1 MRFLSPRRRRAGI
14 SVLALAAAFGGLA
27 GSSARADRA
36 ESWFDE
42 IFTFEQPEVK
52 EKLLKEQTAKEEA
65 KLLDQL
71 MARVVFASYD
81 TERSLAYALDRY
93 QQLAQRGDWQKVPTG
108 KTLRVGEQDEA
119 VSYVRARLEVT
130 DGLKPTD
137 GNPWVF
143 DEYVEAAVKR
153 FQRRHGI
160 PPNGVVDRRTVVQMN
175 VPVRARLE
183 QLRVNLVRIR
193 ELLAGGLPARYVLVN
208 VPAMELQ
215 AVQDGQVQL
224 ASRVIVGREERPT
237 PTVHAKIK
245 ELNFFPYW
253 NVPDSVAYGDLIP
266 KLLKDPGYLQ
276 RERIR
281 VQTDYG
287 ESGQIVDPSFI
298 NWSSP
303 EAQSFKFRQEP
314 GPQNALGLV
323 RVNMP
328 NEHNVYMHDTPMKNL
343 FGRSA
348 RAFSAGCIRVQRI
361 FDLVAWLAGPNGGWD
376 RARVDSVLMGGQ
388 QLDVPLTA
396 EVDVFFTYLTAWAS
410 PDGEVSFRQD
420 LYGRDGS
427 ADVVAQDRDAP
438 SGDALQLAPSPTV
451 SMHRLPLGRRRL
463 EEIARVEHLVDLAK
477 GFGHALEARSELR
490 REVLGHAGIAL
501 HQLVHHLA
509 GELERIDRARGPD
522 GRTVLRL
529 DQHRELADERARR

>member
-1 MRFLSPRRRRAGI
+1 MSFRGAHSRWLAFLGC
-14 SVLALAAAFGGLA
+14 LALAIA
-27 GSSARADRA
+27 GPATSPARADRTDN
-36 ESWFDE
+36 WFFDNL
-42 IFTFEQPEVK
+42 FQLDPPAK
-52 EKLLKEQTAKEEA
+52 EKSKLSKEEIAKEEA

-71 MARVVFASYD
+71 AARVVYASYD

-93 QQLAQRGDWQKVPTG
+93 QQLAQRGGWPKVQAG
-108 KTLRVGEQDEA
+108 RTLRVGDTDEA
-119 VSYVRARLEVT
+119 VAFVRARLEVT
-130 DGLKPTD
+130 DGLKPTN
-137 GNPWVF
+137 GNPWDF

-208 VPAMELQ
+208 VPSMELQ
-215 AVQDGQVQL
+215 AVQDGRVQL

-237 PTVHAKIK
+237 PTVHAKIT

-253 NVPDSVAYGDLIP
+253 NVPDSVAFGDLIP

-287 ESGQIVDPSFI
+287 DAGQIIDPTFV

-303 EAQSFKFRQEP
+303 EAQSLKFRQEP

-323 RVNMP
+323 RINMP

-343 FGRSA
+343 FARSA
-348 RAFSAGCIRVQRI
+348 RAYSAGCVRIQRV
-361 FDLVAWLAGPNGGWD
+361 FDLVTWLAAPNGDWD
-376 RARVDSVLMGGQ
+376 RARVDSVLVGGQ
-388 QLDVPLTA
+388 QLDVPLVA
-396 EVDVFFTYLTAWAS
+396 AVDVYFAYLTAWAS
-410 PDGEVSFRQD
+410 PNGEISFRPD
-420 LYGRDGS
+420 VYGWDGS
-427 ADVVAQDRDAP
+427 AEVLAQDREAP
-438 SGDALQLAPSPTV
+438 TAEALQLAP
-451 SMHRLPLGRRRL
+451 
-463 EEIARVEHLVDLAK
+463 
-477 GFGHALEARSELR
+477 
-490 REVLGHAGIAL
+490 
-501 HQLVHHLA
+501 
-509 GELERIDRARGPD
+509 
-522 GRTVLRL
+522 
-529 DQHRELADERARR
+529 

>member
-1 MRFLSPRRRRAGI
+1 
-14 SVLALAAAFGGLA
+14 LAIGGVVTP
-27 GSSARADRA
+27 SARADRTDN
-36 ESWFDE
+36 WFFDNLFQLDPPVEEKSKLSKEE
-42 IFTFEQPEVK
+42 I
-52 EKLLKEQTAKEEA
+52 AKEEA

-71 MARVVFASYD
+71 AARVVYASYD

-93 QQLAQRGDWQKVPTG
+93 QQLAQRGGWPKVQAG
-108 KTLRVGEQDEA
+108 RTLRVGDTDEA
-119 VSYVRARLEVT
+119 VAFVRARLEVT
-130 DGLKPTD
+130 DGLKPTN
-137 GNPWVF
+137 GNPWDF

-183 QLRVNLVRIR
+183 QLRINLVRIR

-208 VPAMELQ
+208 VPSMELQ

-253 NVPDSVAYGDLIP
+253 NVPDSVAFGDLIP

-287 ESGQIVDPSFI
+287 DAGQIIDPTFV

-303 EAQSFKFRQEP
+303 EAQSLKFRQEP

-323 RVNMP
+323 RINMP

-343 FGRSA
+343 FARSA
-348 RAFSAGCIRVQRI
+348 RAYSAGCVRIQRV
-361 FDLVAWLAGPNGGWD
+361 FDLVTWLAAPNGDWD
-376 RARVDSVLMGGQ
+376 RARVDSVLVGGQ
-388 QLDVPLTA
+388 QLDVPLVA
-396 EVDVFFTYLTAWAS
+396 EVDVYFAYLTAWAS
-410 PDGEVSFRQD
+410 PNGEISFRPD
-420 LYGRDGS
+420 VYGWDGS
-427 ADVVAQDRDAP
+427 AEVLAQDREAP
-438 SGDALQLAPSPTV
+438 TADALQLAP
-451 SMHRLPLGRRRL
+451 
-463 EEIARVEHLVDLAK
+463 
-477 GFGHALEARSELR
+477 
-490 REVLGHAGIAL
+490 
-501 HQLVHHLA
+501 
-509 GELERIDRARGPD
+509 
-522 GRTVLRL
+522 
-529 DQHRELADERARR
+529 

>member
-1 MRFLSPRRRRAGI
+1 MSLLGSRWRRRA
-14 SVLALAAAFGGLA
+14 SMTVVMLAAALGGLA
-27 GSSARADRA
+27 ATAAHADRA
-36 ESWFDE
+36 ENWFDD
-42 IFTFEQPEVK
+42 IFGLDERPKAK
-52 EKLLKEQTAKEEA
+52 EKLSKEQTAREEL
-65 KLLDQL
+65 KLLDDL
-71 MARVVFASYD
+71 MARVVYASYD
-81 TERSLAYALDRY
+81 TERSLVYALDRY
-93 QQLAQRGDWQKVPTG
+93 QQLAQRGDWHKVPTG
-108 KTLRVGEQDEA
+108 KTLRIGEQDEA
-119 VSYVRARLEVT
+119 VAYVRARLQVT
-130 DGLKPTD
+130 DGLKPTN

-175 VPVRARLE
+175 VPIRARLE
-183 QLRVNLVRIR
+183 QLRINLVRIR
-193 ELLAGGLPARYVLVN
+193 ELLAGGLPARYVIVN

-215 AVQDGQVQL
+215 AVQDGRVQL

-253 NVPDSVAYGDLIP
+253 NVPESVAFGDLIP

-287 ESGQIVDPSFI
+287 EAGQIVDPDFI

-343 FGRSA
+343 FGRTA
-348 RAFSAGCIRVQRI
+348 RAYSAGCVRVQKI
-361 FDLVAWLAGPNGGWD
+361 FDFVTWLAAPNGDWD

-388 QLDVPLTA
+388 QLDVPLVA
-396 EVDVFFTYLTAWAS
+396 EVDVYFTYLTAWAT
-410 PDGEVSFRQD
+410 PEGEVSFRQD
-420 LYGRDGS
+420 LYGWDGS
-427 ADVVAQDRDAP
+427 ADVLAQDREAP
-438 SGDALQLAPSPTV
+438 TGDALQLAP
-451 SMHRLPLGRRRL
+451 
-463 EEIARVEHLVDLAK
+463 
-477 GFGHALEARSELR
+477 
-490 REVLGHAGIAL
+490 
-501 HQLVHHLA
+501 
-509 GELERIDRARGPD
+509 
-522 GRTVLRL
+522 
-529 DQHRELADERARR
+529 